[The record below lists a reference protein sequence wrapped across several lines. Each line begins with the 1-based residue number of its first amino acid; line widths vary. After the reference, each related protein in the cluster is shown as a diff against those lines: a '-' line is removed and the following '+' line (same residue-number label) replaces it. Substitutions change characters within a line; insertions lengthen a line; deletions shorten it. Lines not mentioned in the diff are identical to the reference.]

1 MRGALNLWGEYD
13 SCEKMAGIFLAVG
26 MVFVVVGCT
35 TPQHNVWF
43 KRGVGV
49 KMDQAV
55 KDLKGCAM
63 KEEFIFD
70 AKAKGGPE
78 ATSSVTSYEQSKF
91 DSCMMAKGFKKK
103 MMK

>member
-1 MRGALNLWGEYD
+1 MR
-13 SCEKMAGIFLAVG
+13 KMAGIFLAVG

-78 ATSSVTSYEQSKF
+78 ASSSASTYEQSKF
-91 DSCMMAKGFKKK
+91 DKCMTAKGFKKK

>member
-1 MRGALNLWGEYD
+1 MR
-13 SCEKMAGIFLAVG
+13 KMAGIFLAVG
-26 MVFVVVGCT
+26 VVFVVSGCT
-35 TPQHNVWF
+35 TPEHNVWF

-55 KDLKGCAM
+55 KDLKSCSDQA
-63 KEEFIFD
+63 EFMFD

-78 ATSSVTSYEQSKF
+78 ASSSVTSYEQSDF
-91 DSCMMAKGFKKK
+91 DKCMMAKGFKKK

>member
-1 MRGALNLWGEYD
+1 MR
-13 SCEKMAGIFLAVG
+13 KMAGIVLAVG

-35 TPQHNVWF
+35 PPKHHVWV

-55 KDLKGCAM
+55 KDLKSCAV
-63 KEEFIFD
+63 KEEFIYD
-70 AKAKGGPE
+70 AKAKGGP
-78 ATSSVTSYEQSKF
+78 AAVSSESTYEVSKF

-103 MMK
+103 KMMK

>member
-1 MRGALNLWGEYD
+1 MR
-13 SCEKMAGIFLAVG
+13 KMAGVFLAVG
-26 MVFVVVGCT
+26 MVLVVTGCT
-35 TPQHNVWF
+35 TPEQNVWF

-55 KDLKGCAM
+55 KDLKDCAM
-63 KEEFIFD
+63 KEEFIYD

-78 ATSSVTSYEQSKF
+78 ASSSVTSYAQSNF

-103 MMK
+103 KMMKKMMK

>member
-1 MRGALNLWGEYD
+1 MR
-13 SCEKMAGIFLAVG
+13 KMAGIFLAVG
-26 MVFVVVGCT
+26 VVFVVSGCA
-35 TPQHNVWF
+35 PPEHNVWF

-55 KDLKGCAM
+55 KDVKSCAM

-78 ATSSVTSYEQSKF
+78 ASSSVTSYEQSKF